1 MIFHDVKTNIN
12 KRVGLSAVHTT
23 PIKLTILE
31 NSIIYPRY
39 PRKNNRYVSL
49 EHYWLINPQTMRFF
63 SISVMCYKNAITNL
77 KAGGVECI

>member
-1 MIFHDVKTNIN
+1 MIFHNDKTTIN
-12 KRVGLSAVHTT
+12 KHVGLSAFHTT
-23 PIKLTILE
+23 PINFQILE

-39 PRKNNRYVSL
+39 PRKNNRYVFS
-49 EHYWLINPQTMRFF
+49 EEYWFINPQTMRYF